1 MKQNKIPRNEYIRK
15 PVGKTNPYKH
25 DVDYVS
31 AMGYR
36 DDSPFN
42 DRPYIDIHTP
52 SGMIDMSNTGI
63 PLMANG
69 MYLPPYSGMHQFEPG
84 IVREQKIPMAQN
96 GRIKTPEGW
105 EKEIRAVENKIGDP
119 STWTL
124 DSYKTLQDKLNEYK
138 AWRENT
144 AEGKAVVDYHNEP
157 NEYVVPLPEQLKDSN
172 MNYEKD
178 LISKVLMNR
187 NRDKDFVKRAY
198 DVGAYPNSNMFTG
211 LDTEDFGNRMSHK
224 MSWGEDE
231 SGQAWMYPNI
241 YNSNNEAIKIPNQYA
256 DYISSEGYKK
266 ATGIPVKK
274 NGGGLLNKTLT
285 CPSCGWSWKAVDG
298 GKDIA
303 TCHKCG
309 GTAKLA
315 YGGDPSLANIEGHY
329 PFGGQ
334 NSKTGT
340 HFEEGGWLD
349 QYQGDVEGSQVMPDE
364 AVPGVNYFSLPEIS
378 VYPKPEKTFWNKIQ
392 ESDFIKQI
400 VDRLDKSTGGKDWY
414 KDPSKGMGSALAEVV
429 SLPFAAPQ
437 LAATYGL
444 TGKVQTPSEAMNI
457 ENPYGAFAVDAIL
470 DPTNLLGAGL
480 ADDALKLSS
489 KAANFTKK
497 GTKALSTKAGNVD
510 NMMSLETPKG
520 NMYGENQV
528 LTQQSRLLDP
538 EIKAKFFKNQAQH
551 VEPDFSKK
559 GLFQSKFVKIPR
571 DYGNRIT
578 PENYEEFV
586 KKIHGSTDYGI
597 AESTGF
603 RSGNLGIGNYG
614 NPGMVFKDAPLNNL
628 GKDIINAHEKNHGI
642 FAGTLSKEMEADLL
656 KPFGTNK
663 PIPNYASKHQG
674 DEVLARMGQFK
685 NAVGI
690 GNNQVFTLGH
700 LNLIRKNYANS
711 FIDNGITAMLSK
723 IKPGSKAEKGFLRN
737 MNKYAFGITPAAI
750 IGTEA
755 LQQEQNGGWLDAY
768 DDEYRRGGQRRRRGT
783 SKNIE
788 SSINDIFRRNYDV
801 FGPAGKSR
809 FNPRA
814 RYEEGGGLDQYQGAG
829 QIKISDKRKIRKTTG
844 KDINPNKDLK
854 TGLYNKAVIDSI
866 AENATRRGINPY
878 QAVAMGLVES
888 GLGKTDRNIGHVAMY
903 DSTVSPYTQM
913 MDNIVKS
920 QAVAKRLN
928 KTTPEEIIQA
938 YNGYGKLFP
947 TTEQDY
953 HGFKT
958 KSFYGVPIDEKGIS
972 LKENPLYGKEV
983 LDIQKNVIEKNPA
996 IKNIVTSYQYP
1007 RQGRP
1012 HIYTDYAKNW
1022 DEFMPKFPTNQLRE
1036 PTEEDWEET
1045 DMKDPR
1051 KKMGGWL
1058 DKYNNF

>member
-69 MYLPPYSGMHQFEPG
+69 MYLPPYSGMYNMGTPY
-84 IVREQKIPMAQN
+84 VREQKIPMAQN
-96 GRIKTPEGW
+96 GRIQVEDNDSWLENIAESVDPTGISSW
-105 EKEIRAVENKIGDP
+105 DDVYRAYQNTGLSGETALEALGAIPFLGKIGK
-119 STWTL
+119 SGKVITGGFGL
-124 DSYKTLQDKLNEYK
+124 LQDAVK
-138 AWRENT
+138 ASKYLPASKQQKFIDKAFDMYQKYNK
-144 AEGKAVVDYHNEP
+144 AGGKELDEA
-157 NEYVVPLPEQLKDSN
+157 LGATT
-172 MNYEKD
+172 
-178 LISKVLMNR
+178 KVL
-187 NRDKDFVKRAY
+187 RDKIPYINPSKWSSSDKAINIANKSFKAGKLSDAVQAALGSKDNSGFTWDMRHGEVPKYGGRNIFPQIDLGEHGDF
-198 DVGAYPNSNMFTG
+198 
-211 LDTEDFGNRMSHK
+211 
-224 MSWGEDE
+224 
-231 SGQAWMYPNI
+231 
-241 YNSNNEAIKIPNQYA
+241 
-256 DYISSEGYKK
+256 
-266 ATGIPVKK
+266 
-274 NGGGLLNKTLT
+274 
-285 CPSCGWSWKAVDG
+285 
-298 GKDIA
+298 
-303 TCHKCG
+303 
-309 GTAKLA
+309 A

-349 QYQGDVEGSQVMPDE
+349 QYQTRGEVKPIYVTDPNDPRLKAYGDSLGLYNDSQFNWSQAKKYASNISNDGRVTFNNQLVNTIPDIRQLKNINE
-364 AVPGVNYFSLPEIS
+364 KN
-378 VYPKPEKTFWNKIQ
+378 KPESWRHTTSDVINKNTKGYDSNRAFPLFKKPVQPYVYEEPIKEQ
-392 ESDFIKQI
+392 SKKAEPKKAEAKKDYATRNVDFSSPYGPVMKYYDES
-400 VDRLDKSTGGKDWY
+400 
-414 KDPSKGMGSALAEVV
+414 
-429 SLPFAAPQ
+429 
-437 LAATYGL
+437 
-444 TGKVQTPSEAMNI
+444 GKVIRTEPYTPQ
-457 ENPYGAFAVDAIL
+457 
-470 DPTNLLGAGL
+470 
-480 ADDALKLSS
+480 K
-489 KAANFTKK
+489 
-497 GTKALSTKAGNVD
+497 
-510 NMMSLETPKG
+510 
-520 NMYGENQV
+520 
-528 LTQQSRLLDP
+528 
-538 EIKAKFFKNQAQH
+538 
-551 VEPDFSKK
+551 
-559 GLFQSKFVKIPR
+559 
-571 DYGNRIT
+571 
-578 PENYEEFV
+578 
-586 KKIHGSTDYGI
+586 
-597 AESTGF
+597 
-603 RSGNLGIGNYG
+603 
-614 NPGMVFKDAPLNNL
+614 
-628 GKDIINAHEKNHGI
+628 
-642 FAGTLSKEMEADLL
+642 
-656 KPFGTNK
+656 
-663 PIPNYASKHQG
+663 
-674 DEVLARMGQFK
+674 
-685 NAVGI
+685 
-690 GNNQVFTLGH
+690 
-700 LNLIRKNYANS
+700 
-711 FIDNGITAMLSK
+711 
-723 IKPGSKAEKGFLRN
+723 
-737 MNKYAFGITPAAI
+737 
-750 IGTEA
+750 
-755 LQQEQNGGWLDAY
+755 QEGGWLDEL
-768 DDEYRRGGQRRRRGT
+768 DEEYRRGGQRRRRGT